1 MKQKTRKLS
10 IKLQILIPVSAVII
24 LLCLVLGM
32 SSYEHIH
39 EGLVGMGVEEAEM
52 ASTIALKVIDGDLVE
67 GIAPG
72 DENSENYQTLLATM
86 RDIQESCGIAFL
98 YTLYTDGKMVF
109 YGVDTDNTA
118 GQRMIGDVF
127 EVSYEELSDVFGG
140 ASYIQDYIDSTE
152 DGDLVSVYKPITNSS
167 GEIVGVLG
175 CDYDASSVLVR
186 QNTILKQVV
195 GIAVICLVI
204 ALIILSL
211 VVGKIMRSLNRVDKK
226 IYDLIHSEG
235 DLTQKLDIHTGD
247 EMELIANNVNTLLEF
262 IRKIMLNI
270 AGNSTEL
277 GASSQKVVHSLTDAE
292 LSISDVSSTMQ
303 EMSAAMEETNASLNQ
318 VKDAIDQMYEEI
330 GSISSNAN
338 KGKESSNLTMTKAGQ
353 IYESA
358 QKERERA
365 KVLARDM
372 AASVNEKIEKSR
384 AVEEI
389 RTLTENIL
397 TITEQTNLLSLNAS
411 IEAARA
417 GEAGRGFAVVAGE
430 IGKLASDSAEAA
442 SRIQAVSDE
451 VVMTV
456 NELSEKA
463 GEMLRF
469 LDETAMNGYEKLLET
484 SDNYHSDV
492 GAMNTMMQEFATE
505 SEQIRNQM
513 DHIKDAMTAI
523 NSAVEESVK
532 GVVNVTEMA
541 VDLTNNVGDIEKEAN
556 SNMNIVGELNTEVGK
571 FKLE

>member
-109 YGVDTDNTA
+109 YGVDTDDTA

-140 ASYIQDYIDSTE
+140 APYIQDYIDSTE
-152 DGDLVSVYKPITNSS
+152 DGDLVSVYKPITNSN
-167 GEIVGVLG
+167 GTIVGVLG

-292 LSISDVSSTMQ
+292 LSISDVSATMQ

-318 VKDAIDQMYEEI
+318 VKEAIDQMYEEI

-505 SEQIRNQM
+505 SERIRGQM
-513 DHIKDAMTAI
+513 DYIKDAMSAI

>member
-1 MKQKTRKLS
+1 MKPKTRKLS

-24 LLCLVLGM
+24 LLCLILGI
-32 SSYEHIH
+32 SSYQHIH

-72 DENSENYQTLLATM
+72 SENSENYQTLLATM

-109 YGVDTDNTA
+109 YGVDTDDTA

-235 DLTQKLDIHTGD
+235 DLTQKLDIRTGD

-270 AGNSTEL
+270 AGNSTVL
-277 GASSQKVVHSLTDAE
+277 NASSQKVVHSLTDAE
-292 LSISDVSSTMQ
+292 LSISDVSATMQ
-303 EMSAAMEETNASLNQ
+303 EMSAAMEETNSSLNQ
-318 VKDAIDQMYEEI
+318 VKEAIDQMYEEI
-330 GSISSNAN
+330 GTISSNAN

-358 QKERERA
+358 QQEREKA
-365 KVLARDM
+365 KVLAKDM

-397 TITEQTNLLSLNAS
+397 TITQQTNLLSLNAS

-417 GEAGRGFAVVAGE
+417 GEAGKGFAVVADE

-451 VVMTV
+451 VVRAV

-469 LDETAMNGYEKLLET
+469 LEETAMNGYEKLLET

-492 GAMNTMMQEFATE
+492 GTMNTMMQAFATE
-505 SEQIRNQM
+505 SEQIRDKM
-513 DHIKDAMTAI
+513 DYIKDAMDAI